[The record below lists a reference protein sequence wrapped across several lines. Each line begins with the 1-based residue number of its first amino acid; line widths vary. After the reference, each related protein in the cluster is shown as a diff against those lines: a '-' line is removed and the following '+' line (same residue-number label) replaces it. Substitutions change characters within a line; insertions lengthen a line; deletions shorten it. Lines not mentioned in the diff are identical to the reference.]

1 VRVSGEV
8 VPGDGPGARSSPD
21 LVTRIVTLRQAT
33 GEAEGGGGYGVG
45 FMNNKCVYSNI
56 QRGNNSS
63 HALVSVT
70 GDSFFDSPAHSL
82 GPH

>member
-33 GEAEGGGGYGVG
+33 GEAEGGGGCGVG
-45 FMNNKCVYSNI
+45 FTNNVCVYFKFTAGIIVSMLSLCNWGFLF
-56 QRGNNSS
+56 RSS
-63 HALVSVT
+63 AHHV
-70 GDSFFDSPAHSL
+70 DSH
-82 GPH
+82 